1 MFIGCRQHLAFHV
14 DMVHLWSWCLVIPVK
29 AEASWRRLAYCESSP
44 KQPLTSLRRPEY
56 CKSSLKQLL
65 TSWRRPKYCESPPK
79 NCVDWYEDPKC
90 ASVFTDLIGIPVPLP
105 CARAFL
111 PAYHHF
117 MAKVTLTLFFGRSPH
132 NIRRLYITFC
142 ISSWDGTT
150 ALLHMRSQLGTQCID
165 EHRNGANP
173 SRDVISYKNESLQG
187 EMHFWGLWGDFAR
200 WLCELA

>member
-1 MFIGCRQHLAFHV
+1 MQNNKNG
-14 DMVHLWSWCLVIPVK
+14 WCSSHADRTWLSMWIWCIC
-29 AEASWRRLAYCESSP
+29 ALGAWWFLQRLKPHGEDWHIVN
-44 KQPLTSLRRPEY
+44 L
-56 CKSSLKQLL
+56 
-65 TSWRRPKYCESPPK
+65 PPDNRWPHWEDQSIVNLPPQ

-90 ASVFTDLIGIPVPLP
+90 ASVFTDLTGIPVPLP
-105 CARAFL
+105 CARAFF
-111 PAYHHF
+111 PACHHF

-132 NIRRLYITFC
+132 NIRGLYITFC

-187 EMHFWGLWGDFAR
+187 EMRFWGLWGDFAR